1 MPNTSDDRATT
12 AETMRDPLAE
22 ERTILANERTY
33 SGWVRTA
40 LACEG
45 VGLGFHAVMRN
56 SQPAWLPEVAA
67 GLFILTGILLILFA
81 HRRAQHIL
89 ARLENYG
96 TPLLPP
102 ARLGWIT
109 TALVIASIGLA
120 VVLSI
125 VR

>member
-56 SQPAWLPEVAA
+56 SQPAWMPMA
-67 GLFILTGILLILFA
+67 ILIRAPLASGYMRR
-81 HRRAQHIL
+81 HRQANSPGH
-89 ARLENYG
+89 G
-96 TPLLPP
+96 
-102 ARLGWIT
+102 
-109 TALVIASIGLA
+109 
-120 VVLSI
+120 
-125 VR
+125 